1 MDHISMNYWVLQP
14 TCMLNDGSKRQNN
27 PKFIKLEPMK
37 VPLGTSCFLHT
48 TAHGIS
54 SSFITKVI
62 NTFSKSFYSTINKI
76 YKKSQNMPC
85 S

>member
-48 TAHGIS
+48 TTLGIS
-54 SSFITKVI
+54 SSFITEVN
-62 NTFSKSFYSTINKI
+62 NTLSKSFLFNHK
-76 YKKSQNMPC
+76 
-85 S
+85 